1 MSSDCE
7 AGRRGQN
14 CDEKLAIDL
23 GRWCLFSMACVGFRL
38 WFASD
43 WFGEGGRARRALAMY
58 PPRCDKISPRL
69 KITLSA
75 RYRNSKQPNERPR
88 SDTSGSS
95 ARQKGT
101 AALRAI
107 VFMSWRRHSYKARG
121 RRGATAG
128 GSETRPYGRKA
139 MTKATELREAFL
151 KPRSKPPI
159 RSLASPG
166 NGPACSAGRLQRQES
181 LGGAAEL
188 LQFLL
193 GARLDVI
200 AAWRAVR
207 CVRRQKF

>member
-1 MSSDCE
+1 M
-7 AGRRGQN
+7 RRGAGGKIATKNQQLIWVAGVYFQWLAWAFA
-14 CDEKLAIDL
+14 DGSLAIGL
-23 GRWCLFSMACVGFRL
+23 ERVG
-38 WFASD
+38 W
-43 WFGEGGRARRALAMY
+43 ARRALTMY

-75 RYRNSKQPNERPR
+75 RYRNNKQPNERPR
-88 SDTSGSS
+88 SDTSGSI

-107 VFMSWRRHSYKARG
+107 VFMSWRRHSYKDRG

-166 NGPACSAGRLQRQES
+166 NSPACSAGRLQRQEL